1 MLKIVIFPLNLKG
14 LFPLL
19 TFYTEIS
26 LAFSLVPIKPEVTL
40 KFYVVC
46 KSTIF
51 IQNVILIQK

>member
-40 KFYVVC
+40 KFYA
-46 KSTIF
+46 
-51 IQNVILIQK
+51 LIDNF